1 MSELPEVETVR
12 RGLIPH
18 LLGQRFSG
26 AIVRDPRL
34 RWPVP
39 SDLDARLAGRLIER
53 LERRGKYLILRL
65 DSGNLIL
72 HLSMSGSV
80 RLVTATVQPARH
92 DHLDLI
98 LENGAVLRYHDP
110 RRFGAVLLSDEPEAD
125 PLLAPLGIEPLEPG
139 FDGDWLYAASRGRK
153 IEPAPLRAPG
163 RRRPEHPG
171 TGHRGWRQH
180 AARLCRQ
187 SWQTRLFPTN
197 LLCLW
202 PGRAALPGLRR
213 RHTAEPTWQSRHV
226 FLPEMPEKMMQTVLA
241 KAFYARFQKK
251 SGVTP

>member
-39 SDLDARLAGRLIER
+39 SDLDARLA
-53 LERRGKYLILRL
+53 
-65 DSGNLIL
+65 
-72 HLSMSGSV
+72 
-80 RLVTATVQPARH
+80 ARH